1 MRPGR
6 TTVAV
11 FLDDFCNEETEP
23 GMVRVVHKGRH
34 VQVPSSQVR
43 PYDAFRVG
51 TVSLPDT
58 PTSRRLEGVSNT
70 LPADPAEV
78 AAAGT
83 GDVTEACADGGRDDC
98 QKPPAGELLGT
109 TTTA

>member
-1 MRPGR
+1 MLKGCLARGASREGGEEDPAGWSG
-6 TTVAV
+6 VKA
-11 FLDDFCNEETEP
+11 LNEELGGLGED
-23 GMVRVVHKGRH
+23 
-34 VQVPSSQVR
+34 S
-43 PYDAFRVG
+43 
-51 TVSLPDT
+51 
-58 PTSRRLEGVSNT
+58 VSNT

>member
-1 MRPGR
+1 
-6 TTVAV
+6 
-11 FLDDFCNEETEP
+11 
-23 GMVRVVHKGRH
+23 MVT
-34 VQVPSSQVR
+34 
-43 PYDAFRVG
+43 AC
-51 TVSLPDT
+51 
-58 PTSRRLEGVSNT
+58 VSNT

-83 GDVTEACADGGRDDC
+83 GDVTEACGDGGRDDC